1 MMKPLIATALAILF
15 AVSSGWAFTACDRND
30 EPTTTVPGN
39 TPTVDDGI
47 DDNNGNTP
55 DDNDDDNDNPE
66 TPDAMTLNMKI
77 GNSTFT
83 VTLADNATA
92 QAFATLLPLSLNM
105 SELNGNEKYIYLDQ
119 SLPSQPT
126 SPGTIQT
133 GDLMLY
139 GSTCIVLF
147 YESFSTSYRYTRI
160 GRVDNPAGLA
170 AAVGS
175 GSVTVS
181 FEH

>member
-1 MMKPLIATALAILF
+1 MKPLLATTLALLF
-15 AVSSGWAFTACDRND
+15 AVTSGWAFTACDRND
-30 EPTTTVPGN
+30 EHTAVSDNGST
-39 TPTVDDGI
+39 DDGTT
-47 DDNNGNTP
+47 NTP
-55 DDNDDDNDNPE
+55 DDNDNDNPE
-66 TPDAMTLNMKI
+66 TPDAMTLKMKT
-77 GNSTFT
+77 GSAEFT

-92 QAFATLLPLSLNM
+92 EAFAALLPLRLNM
-105 SELNGNEKYIYLDQ
+105 SELNGNEKYVYLDQ
-119 SLPSQPT
+119 SLPAQAS

-139 GSTCIVLF
+139 GSSCIVLF

-181 FEH
+181 FER

>member
-30 EPTTTVPGN
+30 EPTTTVS
-39 TPTVDDGI
+39 
-47 DDNNGNTP
+47 GNTP

-175 GSVTVS
+175 GSVTVL
-181 FEH
+181 FER

>member
-1 MMKPLIATALAILF
+1 MMKPLIATIAILF
-15 AVSSGWAFTACDRND
+15 AVSSSWAFTACDRND
-30 EPTTTVPGN
+30 EPTSVSSNTGN
-39 TPTVDDGI
+39 TL
-47 DDNNGNTP
+47 DDN
-55 DDNDDDNDNPE
+55 DNDDDNDNSE

-92 QAFATLLPLSLNM
+92 QAFADLLPLRLNM
-105 SELNGNEKYIYLDQ
+105 SELNGNEKYIYLAQ

-181 FEH
+181 FER

>member
-30 EPTTTVPGN
+30 EPTSVSSN
-39 TPTVDDGI
+39 S
-47 DDNNGNTP
+47 GNTP
-55 DDNDDDNDNPE
+55 DDNDNDNDNPK

-83 VTLADNATA
+83 ITLADNTTA
-92 QAFATLLPLSLNM
+92 LAFADLLPLRLNM
-105 SELNGNEKYIYLDQ
+105 SELNGNEKYIYLAQ

-175 GSVTVS
+175 GSVTVL
-181 FEH
+181 FER

>member
-1 MMKPLIATALAILF
+1 MKPLIATALALLF
-15 AVSSGWAFTACDRND
+15 AVTSGWAFTACDRND
-30 EPTTTVPGN
+30 EPTSVSGN
-39 TPTVDDGI
+39 ASTGDGI
-47 DDNNGNTP
+47 DDNTTNTP
-55 DDNDDDNDNPE
+55 DDNDNPE
-66 TPDAMTLNMKI
+66 TPDAMTLNMTI

-92 QAFATLLPLSLNM
+92 QAFAALLPLHLNM
-105 SELNGNEKYIYLDQ
+105 SELNGNEKYVYLDQ
-119 SLPSQPT
+119 SLPAQAS

-139 GSTCIVLF
+139 GSSCIVLF

>member
-1 MMKPLIATALAILF
+1 MKPLIATALALLF
-15 AVSSGWAFTACDRND
+15 AVTSGWAFTACDRND
-30 EPTTTVPGN
+30 EPTSVSGN
-39 TPTVDDGI
+39 ASTGDGI
-47 DDNNGNTP
+47 DDNTTNTP
-55 DDNDDDNDNPE
+55 DDNDNPE
-66 TPDAMTLNMKI
+66 TPDAMTLNMTI

-92 QAFATLLPLSLNM
+92 QAFAALLPLHLNM
-105 SELNGNEKYIYLDQ
+105 SELNGNEKYVYFDQ
-119 SLPSQPT
+119 SLPAQAS

-139 GSTCIVLF
+139 GSSCIVLF